1 MQDFRELRVWN
12 TAHELTLAAYQI
24 TRGFPK
30 SELYGLTSQ
39 IRRSAASICANI
51 AEGCGRGS
59 RRDFARLLQTARGSA
74 SELEYHLILAA
85 DLRLVD
91 GPTHV
96 RCAQQ
101 VTDVKRMLT
110 GLIRRLGG
118 GRARGHDGAARMTDR
133 SEERRVGKECA

>member
-1 MQDFRELRVWN
+1 MQNFRELRVWKL
-12 TAHELTLAAYQI
+12 AHELTLAAYGI
-24 TRGFPK
+24 TRDFPK

-39 IRRSAASICANI
+39 IRRSAASVCANI

-59 RRDFARLLQTARGSA
+59 HRDFARLLQIARGSA

-91 GPTHV
+91 RPTHAS
-96 RCAQQ
+96 CAQQ

-110 GLIRRLGG
+110 GLIRRLGS
-118 GRARGHDGAARMTDR
+118 GRARGHAGAARITDD
-133 SEERRVGKECA
+133 G

>member
-59 RRDFARLLQTARGSA
+59 RRDFARLLQIARGSA

-96 RCAQQ
+96 RCA
-101 VTDVKRMLT
+101 
-110 GLIRRLGG
+110 
-118 GRARGHDGAARMTDR
+118 R
-133 SEERRVGKECA
+133 SEERRVGKEGRGRGGRDE